1 MKKINKFLFL
11 AILLSLVLSNCQKKE
26 EKSTNTQ
33 NKKVENVSNQ
43 DVLREI
49 SLDEMLDFEHIPK
62 NWKEEFR
69 EIAENMPSYGNNV
82 VKISMY
88 FYEKDFFYDYKK
100 IFLDDNNNF
109 VKPDEKQINDFLK
122 MVSEKKFSDFDSV
135 IQVLEKENKNDK
147 LFGKLTGNWIESL
160 KIWKSKADNLEN
172 YYQSGDYKKDN
183 FAKGKTLNSEYLESI
198 KQRKEKY
205 RELNKIFIFKLKY
218 LLKKT
223 AVFYADQQYGN
234 NTPISDL
241 FKESLLIDIFC
252 YKLYD
257 WNEIYNAEE
266 TFEVPV
272 EEKDREK
279 YLQDLKKIQSEIKKV
294 SDTMENKKYE
304 FINSK
309 TIINKEIY
317 LLAKKENKANLELIN
332 QIMSDM
338 ENKKYTDINAIG
350 ILLMKRN
357 QEIEQVIRKQLAR
370 SR

>member
-122 MVSEKKFSDFDSV
+122 MASEKNFSDFDSV

-147 LFGKLTGNWIESL
+147 LFGKLTENWIESL
-160 KIWKSKADNLEN
+160 KIWKLKADNLKN

-183 FAKGKTLNSEYLESI
+183 FAKGKTLNSETG
-198 KQRKEKY
+198 KY
-205 RELNKIFIFKLKY
+205 DDMVFDFSGDDDVWVYVDDELVLDLGGAHTQLKGNINFAKNKVWYELV
-218 LLKKT
+218 
-223 AVFYADQQYGN
+223 ASADQRTNERNVEKKAFFNKLSQGKH
-234 NTPISDL
+234 TLKVLFSVVQQRPI
-241 FKESLLIDIFC
+241 
-252 YKLYD
+252 KLR
-257 WNEIYNAEE
+257 EQP
-266 TFEVPV
+266 TQM
-272 EEKDREK
+272 EKD
-279 YLQDLKKIQSEIKKV
+279 Q
-294 SDTMENKKYE
+294 
-304 FINSK
+304 
-309 TIINKEIY
+309 
-317 LLAKKENKANLELIN
+317 LL
-332 QIMSDM
+332 
-338 ENKKYTDINAIG
+338 G
-350 ILLMKRN
+350 IS
-357 QEIEQVIRKQLAR
+357 I
-370 SR
+370 

>member
-69 EIAENMPSYGNNV
+69 EIAENMPRYGNNV

-88 FYEKDFFYDYKK
+88 FYEQDFFYDYKK

-122 MVSEKKFSDFDSV
+122 MASEKNFSDFDSV
-135 IQVLEKENKNDK
+135 IQALEKENKKDK

-160 KIWKSKADNLEN
+160 KIWKLKADNLKN

-223 AVFYADQQYGN
+223 AVFYTDQQYGN
-234 NTPISDL
+234 NTPIGDL
-241 FKESLLIDIFC
+241 FKECLLIDIFY

-279 YLQDLKKIQSEIKKV
+279 YLQDLKKIQSEIKKI
-294 SDTMENKKYE
+294 SDTMENKEYE

-309 TIINKEIY
+309 TIIDKEIY

-357 QEIEQVIRKQLAR
+357 NEIEQVIRKQLAR

>member
-1 MKKINKFLFL
+1 M
-11 AILLSLVLSNCQKKE
+11 
-26 EKSTNTQ
+26 
-33 NKKVENVSNQ
+33 
-43 DVLREI
+43 
-49 SLDEMLDFEHIPK
+49 
-62 NWKEEFR
+62 
-69 EIAENMPSYGNNV
+69 
-82 VKISMY
+82 
-88 FYEKDFFYDYKK
+88 
-100 IFLDDNNNF
+100 
-109 VKPDEKQINDFLK
+109 
-122 MVSEKKFSDFDSV
+122 
-135 IQVLEKENKNDK
+135 
-147 LFGKLTGNWIESL
+147 
-160 KIWKSKADNLEN
+160 
-172 YYQSGDYKKDN
+172 
-183 FAKGKTLNSEYLESI
+183 
-198 KQRKEKY
+198 
-205 RELNKIFIFKLKY
+205 
-218 LLKKT
+218 
-223 AVFYADQQYGN
+223 
-234 NTPISDL
+234 

-279 YLQDLKKIQSEIKKV
+279 YLQDLKKIQSEIKKI
-294 SDTMENKKYE
+294 SDTMENKEYE

-317 LLAKKENKANLELIN
+317 LLAKKENKSNLELIN

>member
-26 EKSTNTQ
+26 EKLENAQ

-49 SLDEMLDFEHIPK
+49 SLDEMMDFEHIPK

-69 EIAENMPSYGNNV
+69 EIAENMPNYDNNV
-82 VKISMY
+82 TKIILY

-122 MVSEKKFSDFDSV
+122 MASEKKFSDFDSV

-223 AVFYADQQYGN
+223 AVFYADKQYGN
-234 NTPISDL
+234 NTQISD
-241 FKESLLIDIFC
+241 
-252 YKLYD
+252 
-257 WNEIYNAEE
+257 
-266 TFEVPV
+266 
-272 EEKDREK
+272 
-279 YLQDLKKIQSEIKKV
+279 
-294 SDTMENKKYE
+294 
-304 FINSK
+304 
-309 TIINKEIY
+309 
-317 LLAKKENKANLELIN
+317 
-332 QIMSDM
+332 
-338 ENKKYTDINAIG
+338 
-350 ILLMKRN
+350 
-357 QEIEQVIRKQLAR
+357 
-370 SR
+370 